1 MRKQL
6 TLVATGLAALFALTA
21 CGGGTSTTPNADATL
36 DPANPTVVKV
46 GAVPVPHAKILEFID
61 ANLAQEAGIDLE
73 ITEFDDYQT
82 PNVALSEGSIDT
94 NYYQHLP
101 WLEDQIKT
109 KGYNFEHGAGVHIEP
124 YAAFSDKY
132 KEASEIP
139 DGATVAITND
149 PSNQIR
155 ALRVLES
162 VGLLSSIED
171 DSAVLTLTDQQ
182 NPKGL
187 KFEENQPEILVQMV
201 SDPKVDIALVNGN
214 FILQAGLSTDDA
226 LAVESVE
233 NNPYANFLAWR
244 AGEETPAITKLEEL
258 LHTDQVR
265 DYITE
270 NWPNGDVTPAF

>member
-21 CGGGTSTTPNADATL
+21 CGGGTSTTPSAEATL

-61 ANLAQEAGIDLE
+61 ANLAKEAGIDIE
-73 ITEFDDYQT
+73 VTEFDDYQT
-82 PNVALSEGSIDT
+82 PNVALSEGSIDA

-109 KGYNFEHGAGVHIEP
+109 KGYDFEHGAGVHIEP

-132 KEASEIP
+132 KDPAEVP

-149 PSNQIR
+149 PANQIR
-155 ALRVLES
+155 GLRVLES
-162 VGLLSSIED
+162 VGLLKDIQD
-171 DSAVLTLTDQQ
+171 DSAVLTLTDEQ

-187 KFEENQPEILVQMV
+187 KFEENQPEILVTLV
-201 SDPKVDIALVNGN
+201 ADPKVDVALVNGN
-214 FILQAGLSTDDA
+214 FILQAGLSTKDA

-244 AGEETPAITKLEEL
+244 AGQETPAIAKLEEL

-270 NWPNGDVTPAF
+270 TWPNGDVTPAF